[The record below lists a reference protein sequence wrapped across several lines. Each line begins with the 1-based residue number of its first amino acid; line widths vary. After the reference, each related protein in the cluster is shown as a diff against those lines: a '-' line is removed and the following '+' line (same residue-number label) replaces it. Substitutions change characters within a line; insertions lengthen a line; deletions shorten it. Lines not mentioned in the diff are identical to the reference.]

1 MPNKKK
7 EKKMKVPIEK
17 HNTAAWA
24 DIEQLKEKSKVSIPS
39 EADVLNAKEYVDSNQ
54 K

>member
-1 MPNKKK
+1 MSDKKK
-7 EKKMKVPIEK
+7 DKKKTAPVEK

-24 DIEQLKEKSKVSIPS
+24 DSEQLKDISQVNIPS
-39 EADVLNAKEYVDSNQ
+39 EADVLNAKEYVDSKQ